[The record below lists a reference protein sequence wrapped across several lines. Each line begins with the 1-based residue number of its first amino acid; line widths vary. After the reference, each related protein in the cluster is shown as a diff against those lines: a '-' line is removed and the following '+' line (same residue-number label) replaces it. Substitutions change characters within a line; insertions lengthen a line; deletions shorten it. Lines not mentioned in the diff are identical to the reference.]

1 MSDKSTLAGADARFL
16 ALKDRKPPLMQVPA
30 GLSFVR
36 ARRSN
41 GLIWLAGHA
50 PLLDKRPPEFDYM
63 GKVTEKEPPGHGE
76 LSVKDGNKAA
86 RLVGLNL
93 LVSLRDVLGSLDH
106 VDTVLQVIGAVNS
119 AENFYKQSEVLNG
132 CTDLMVDVFQDAGKP
147 ARMAFGAYELPFNMA
162 VEASMVVSI
171 RSD

>member
-16 ALKDRKPPLMQVPA
+16 ALPDEKPPLMQVPA

-50 PLLDKRPPEFDYM
+50 PLLKKRPPEFDFM
-63 GKVTEKEPPGHGE
+63 GKVGSADLPIEEG
-76 LSVKDGNKAA
+76 VRAA

-93 LVSLRDVLGSLDH
+93 LVSLRDALGSLDY

-119 AENFYKQSEVLNG
+119 AESFHQQSKVLNG
-132 CTDLMVDVFQDAGKP
+132 CTNLMVEVFQDAGKP